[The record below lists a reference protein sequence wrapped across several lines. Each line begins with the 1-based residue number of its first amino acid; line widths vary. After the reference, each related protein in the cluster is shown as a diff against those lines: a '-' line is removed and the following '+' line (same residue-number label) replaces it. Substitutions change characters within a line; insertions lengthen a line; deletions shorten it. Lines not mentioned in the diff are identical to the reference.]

1 MQRRITGFGL
11 DDKGERF
18 ARLDCGHRQHVRHR
32 PPFVERPWAESE
44 AGRAS
49 MLGETLDCLRC
60 DRLEMPDGV
69 TPYRET
75 PVFDQATVPAGL
87 LKDHETKPGTWGRLE
102 VLAGR
107 MRCVFADP
115 VGRAADLGAGENSPI
130 PPEASHHVELHDGA
144 RFRVVFL
151 RVAADGG

>member
-11 DDKGERF
+11 DEEGERF

-44 AGRAS
+44 AGRTG
-49 MLGETLDCLRC
+49 MIGEVLDCLRC
-60 DRLEMPDGV
+60 DRLEMPDEV

-75 PVFDQATVPAGL
+75 PVFDQVTVPAGL
-87 LKDHETKPGTWGRLE
+87 LRDHETKRGTWGRLE
-102 VLAGR
+102 ALAGR
-107 MRCVFADP
+107 VRCVFADP
-115 VGRAADLGAGENSPI
+115 VGRAVDLAPGESTPI
-130 PPEASHHVELHDGA
+130 PPEAAHHVELHDGA

-151 RVAADGG
+151 RVGRGGG